1 MSAKPRPGDPVIT
14 PALIAEHG
22 LTADEYERLVS
33 MLGRTPTFTEL
44 GIVSALWSEHCSYK
58 HSRPVLKTLPTKG
71 AHVLQGPGENAGV
84 ISVGDGLA
92 VAFKI
97 ESHNH
102 PSAVE
107 PYQGAA
113 TGVGGILRDVFTMG
127 ARPIALLNSLRF
139 GELDHPRTR
148 WLVSGVVKGIGDYG
162 NCMGVP
168 TVAGDVVFD
177 DAYAGNPLVN
187 AMCVGVMREEELI
200 RAVASGVGNPII
212 AVGARTGRDGIHGA
226 SFASEDLS
234 HESDAKRPRVQVGD
248 PFTEKLLL
256 EASLELIRSG
266 HIVAIQDMGAA
277 GLTSSSAEMAARGDV
292 GVEIDVTRMP
302 LREEGMTPYEILLS
316 ESQERMLVVA
326 RKGREAQVQ
335 AILGKWDLS
344 AEVIGEVIAEPVY
357 RVKEG
362 DRVVAEFPGS
372 RLVTDCPVYT
382 PEARESDVIQALRE
396 RDVDDIQ
403 PLADESDPM
412 WTLERLLSSPTIA
425 NKAWIVRQYDSTV
438 RASTVVG
445 PGPSD
450 AAVVMLRGTRR
461 ALALKSD
468 CNGRYVYLDPR
479 VGGRIAVAE
488 AARNVACA
496 GGRPMAITNC
506 LNFGNPRKPDVFF
519 QFREA
524 VAGMGEACQA
534 LGTPVTGGNVSF
546 YNESP
551 SGAVYP
557 TPMIGMVGL
566 LDDVEYATT
575 AVFRSPGHSIILLG
589 DNTGELGASEY
600 LRWIHGVV
608 AGRPPACDLAAEAR
622 LIEALLE
629 AMADGTVASAHDCS
643 DGGLAVALAECCVM
657 DEDAP
662 LGATVDLTKWS
673 ALSLRP
679 LLFGE
684 AQGRV
689 IVSTPDPAAVLAIAG
704 RHGVPAH
711 EIGKVG
717 ETGSP
722 MVITVGAY
730 RYQSSVSQLA
740 AAYHFAIPAMMSKV
754 ATSTD
759 EAASHEREHV
769 SRVSTL
775 ESQV

>member
-1 MSAKPRPGDPVIT
+1 
-14 PALIAEHG
+14 
-22 LTADEYERLVS
+22 
-33 MLGRTPTFTEL
+33 
-44 GIVSALWSEHCSYK
+44 
-58 HSRPVLKTLPTKG
+58 
-71 AHVLQGPGENAGV
+71 
-84 ISVGDGLA
+84 
-92 VAFKI
+92 
-97 ESHNH
+97 
-102 PSAVE
+102 
-107 PYQGAA
+107 
-113 TGVGGILRDVFTMG
+113 
-127 ARPIALLNSLRF
+127 
-139 GELDHPRTR
+139 
-148 WLVSGVVKGIGDYG
+148 
-162 NCMGVP
+162 
-168 TVAGDVVFD
+168 
-177 DAYAGNPLVN
+177 
-187 AMCVGVMREEELI
+187 
-200 RAVASGVGNPII
+200 
-212 AVGARTGRDGIHGA
+212 
-226 SFASEDLS
+226 
-234 HESDAKRPRVQVGD
+234 VQVGD

-292 GVEIDVTRMP
+292 GVEIDVTKMP

-326 RKGREAQVQ
+326 TKGREEQVRE
-335 AILGKWDLS
+335 ILGKWDLS

-372 RLVTDCPVYT
+372 RLVTDCPVYH
-382 PEARESDVIQALRE
+382 PEAKESDVIRALRE
-396 RDVDDIQ
+396 RDVDSL
-403 PLADESDPM
+403 PELSEESNPM
-412 WTLERLLSSPTIA
+412 WTLERLLTSPTIA
-425 NKAWIVRQYDSTV
+425 SKAWIVRQYDSTV

-445 PGPSD
+445 PGPAD
-450 AAVVMLRGTRR
+450 AAVVMLRGTQR
-461 ALALKSD
+461 ALALKTD

-479 VGGRIAVAE
+479 LGGRIAVVE

-524 VAGMGEACQA
+524 VAGMGEACEA

-551 SGAVYP
+551 LGAVYP
-557 TPMIGMVGL
+557 TPTIGMVGL
-566 LDDVEYATT
+566 LDDVAQATT
-575 AVFRSPGHSIILLG
+575 AVFRTTGDSIILLG
-589 DNTGELGASEY
+589 ENTGELGASEY

-608 AGRPPACDLAAEAR
+608 AGRPPACDLKAESR

-657 DEDAP
+657 DYDAP
-662 LGATVDLTKWS
+662 RGASVDLGKWS
-673 ALSLRP
+673 SLPTRA

-689 IVSTPDPAAVLAIAG
+689 VVSTPDPAAVLAIAS
-704 RHGVPAH
+704 RHGVPAA

-717 ETGSP
+717 EIGSSL
-722 MVITVGAY
+722 VITIGKE
-730 RYQSSVSQLA
+730 RLESPLA
-740 AAYHFAIPAMMSKV
+740 HLMAAYHGAIPAMMSKV

-759 EAASHEREHV
+759 EAAGLVLEESV
-769 SRVSTL
+769 SRASSL
-775 ESQV
+775 EPQA